1 MATYTLTANRF
12 AILRYLE
19 QMKNDHTSEVFIPD
33 DYRDQ
38 LLLGFSSPPESQKY
52 ERIVSFD
59 LYGYTDEYTDL
70 YPSYKVFDENTA
82 NYFKDSVSLRNYF
95 GFIGRKYY
103 VEWGHKFIEMSSNIF
118 SDGYTLYHVLKHGS
132 IVACPSKKIY
142 TPASSNKP
150 YIIVTTT
157 GENVH
162 PIVSAGIPTGNVNRK
177 NAINFSWSLYES
189 GYCFG
194 EYSPTAA
201 VFKWRVKGT
210 ETWTEIALSD
220 KFSQYVSA
228 PDEFPSGE
236 IEWQA
241 DVTFDNGETSSTSI
255 NTIDTVEPAPSV
267 ETKSPKNTI
276 INRSDVNVL
285 QWNYSISNNAQQYA
299 YEIEQ
304 SADGNIWDS
313 LVGKTVSTETEYSV
327 AAESITAGDW
337 YWRIR
342 AYNND
347 DIASDW
353 DSAHVKV
360 IGAPE
365 APNIQF
371 TDISPAI
378 AFQWSA
384 GGQQGYEI
392 RIDGKIVKQQYGI
405 ETSYKYDG
413 WLQDGNHIVEVRIQN
428 SFGLWSKWG
437 TASALIENVAG
448 NAITLSVLKNVLTW
462 TDAGYSGYAVY
473 RNDKL
478 IARTSATRLVDRF
491 GNGNAIYQVRGY
503 YDNNG
508 NYGLSNA
515 VETIIEYNV
524 LTLYDLENGVVL
536 DLGNATRQTRQT
548 NVTINRDV
556 ELVHY
561 SGADYPTAERG
572 TAKEKKYSFEF
583 ALPVKDV
590 NRSAVEELSGRM
602 VAVLNQ
608 YGETIVGVASSLR
621 YVITEFFY
629 SYSLVVEATEYDEVM
644 LNAQL

>member
-19 QMKNDHTSEVFIPD
+19 PMDNDHTSEVFIPD

-52 ERIVSFD
+52 ERIVSLDF
-59 LYGYTDEYTDL
+59 YGYTEGVTYFYSSDKT
-70 YPSYKVFDENTA
+70 FDENSA
-82 NYFKDSVSLRNYF
+82 NYHKDKVSLANNL
-95 GFIGRKYY
+95 GDIGKAFNAG
-103 VEWGHKFIEMSSNIF
+103 WGNIF
-118 SDGYTLYHVLKHGS
+118 FSITDNNTDFYKFFRALKDGSV
-132 IVACPSKKIY
+132 VARPNEKFY
-142 TPASSNKP
+142 TPASSKKP
-150 YIIVTTT
+150 YVIVTTT
-157 GENVH
+157 GENIH
-162 PIVSAGIPTGNVNRK
+162 PSVGGGSPTGKVNRK
-177 NAINFSWSLYES
+177 NAINFSWGLSTS
-189 GYCFG
+189 GFCFG

-304 SADGNIWDS
+304 SSDGNTWES

-384 GGQQGYEI
+384 DGQQGYEI

-448 NAITLSVLKNVLTW
+448 SPITLSVLENVLTW

-561 SGADYPTAERG
+561 SGANYPTAERG

-608 YGETIVGVASSLR
+608 YGETIVGVVSSLR